1 MRTPTETWTLAR
13 IVTPGLALLLAL
25 GGCGAPEDAPMD
37 DMPMGEGMEME
48 MEGMGMEGMEMDRE
62 MMQRHADEAEAM
74 AAELRSHVAGFQGL
88 SPQEQYDRI
97 SEHTAVVARMVG
109 LVERQMA
116 EMSMGMPMDDEEM
129 GAMMGM
135 SAQEHLGM
143 RGEVAAVRS
152 EAEELQTASAGE
164 LGARMGPHLER
175 LEAMAGTLVQ
185 VAQAMREI

>member
-1 MRTPTETWTLAR
+1 MRTPTETWALAR
-13 IVTPGLALLLAL
+13 IVTPVLALLLAL
-25 GGCGAPEDAPMD
+25 GGCGEPEDAPMD

-48 MEGMGMEGMEMDRE
+48 MEGRGMDRE
-62 MMQRHADEAEAM
+62 LMQRHADEAEAM
-74 AAELRSHVAGFQGL
+74 AAELRSQVARFRGL
-88 SPQEQYDRI
+88 SPQEQYDRV

-135 SAQEHLGM
+135 SAQEHRGM

-164 LGARMGPHLER
+164 LGARMGPHLDR

-185 VAQAMREI
+185 VARAMREM